1 MTGPCRTF
9 PIHGG
14 GEPIPET
21 LLGRATQWYATGR
34 IAFVRPNQLVVKLT
48 RFRLSGMKLD
58 DGAAAGWLGLL
69 ARQSL
74 VRAIEL
80 NSAVA
85 GSAVRPCQHVR
96 WNHRAELFGRSRAG
110 AGVFPG

>member
-1 MTGPCRTF
+1 
-9 PIHGG
+9 
-14 GEPIPET
+14 
-21 LLGRATQWYATGR
+21 
-34 IAFVRPNQLVVKLT
+34 VRPNQLVVKLT

-85 GSAVRPCQHVR
+85 
-96 WNHRAELFGRSRAG
+96 
-110 AGVFPG
+110 

>member
-69 ARQSL
+69 AKAVVGSCY
-74 VRAIEL
+74 RAQQRGRWIGCSPLPARPVE
-80 NSAVA
+80 SSGRAVW
-85 GSAVRPCQHVR
+85 P
-96 WNHRAELFGRSRAG
+96 F
-110 AGVFPG
+110 

>member
-1 MTGPCRTF
+1 LNE
-9 PIHGG
+9 IHGLVRHG
-14 GEPIPET
+14 WQAESMTEPAEHFRYTAVASRYRKRSWAALHSGT
-21 LLGRATQWYATGR
+21 LWQNRLCAA
-34 IAFVRPNQLVVKLT
+34 NQLVVKLT

-85 GSAVRPCQHVR
+85 
-96 WNHRAELFGRSRAG
+96 
-110 AGVFPG
+110 

>member
-1 MTGPCRTF
+1 MAGGIDDRAGRTF
-9 PIHGG
+9 QIHGG

-21 LLGRATQWYATGR
+21 LLGRARQWYATGR

-85 GSAVRPCQHVR
+85 
-96 WNHRAELFGRSRAG
+96 
-110 AGVFPG
+110 

>member
-1 MTGPCRTF
+1 MVWKAGGIDDRAVQDISDTRRWRADTGNA
-9 PIHGG
+9 
-14 GEPIPET
+14 
-21 LLGRATQWYATGR
+21 LGPRYTVVRSGR

-85 GSAVRPCQHVR
+85 
-96 WNHRAELFGRSRAG
+96 
-110 AGVFPG
+110 